1 MGSLRVLRQALG
13 AVPWAIVASVLGS
26 SRRPVKTKSLRR
38 WEDARERALM
48 AARHGNETR
57 GEARIHSSMRLEK
70 RRGTTPP
77 THP

>member
-1 MGSLRVLRQALG
+1 MGSLRVLGQALG
-13 AVPWAIVASVLGS
+13 AVPWAIVASVIGS
-26 SRRPVKTKSLRR
+26 SWCPVKRKSLQR
-38 WEDARERALM
+38 WEAARERALM

-57 GEARIHSSMRLEK
+57 GEARTHGSMRPEK

>member
-1 MGSLRVLRQALG
+1 MGSLCVLGQALG
-13 AVPWAIVASVLGS
+13 AVPWASVASVLGS

-57 GEARIHSSMRLEK
+57 GEARPHRSMRPAK
-70 RRGTTPP
+70 RRGTTSP
-77 THP
+77 TSP